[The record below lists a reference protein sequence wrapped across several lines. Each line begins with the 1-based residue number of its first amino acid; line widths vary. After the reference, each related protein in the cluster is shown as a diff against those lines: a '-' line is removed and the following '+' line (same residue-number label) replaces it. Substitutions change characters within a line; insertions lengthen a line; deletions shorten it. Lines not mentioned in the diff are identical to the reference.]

1 MIEHCLFVW
10 AIRTSQIH
18 APVVEHKLIFAK
30 NIVNFDRISDESWI
44 LATFR
49 RDFGF
54 RTLLYRLEKRVPSSL
69 IAPTCSVDRKS
80 SRLYISYVLTHKL
93 IIPWR
98 ILFHYWFQS
107 LDFNIS
113 YHLKMW
119 KLIFYMYWPFI
130 LIGRQVMPSSS
141 RWNFTKRSLSPDLIW
156 VIRVISWFRLSRSV
170 RKVTWCEL
178 FPYSFWR

>member
-1 MIEHCLFVW
+1 MTENCLFVW
-10 AIRTSQIH
+10 AIRTNRIH

-30 NIVNFDRISDESWI
+30 NIVNFDIVFPIRVKFVPFDVISDSEPYCTDLNNVFHLLWLPQLVRLTENPQDCI
-44 LATFR
+44 LVVF
-49 RDFGF
+49 
-54 RTLLYRLEKRVPSSL
+54 SL
-69 IAPTCSVDRKS
+69 I
-80 SRLYISYVLTHKL
+80 KL
-93 IIPWR
+93 IIPWG

-113 YHLKMW
+113 YHLKML

-156 VIRVISWFRLSRSV
+156 VIRVISWFRFRRSV